1 MKKRRDR
8 VRYHVSI
15 FLTAG
20 AALAA
25 CSTASSTNRWTSSS
39 GVGDA
44 GGSGSIGNGTDSTS
58 SSSSGG
64 ISGSSTS
71 PSGSGSSSGGTGS
84 SSGSSGS
91 SGGATRDA
99 GGQPPEGGTG
109 VDAASPSGGMNDILV
124 PSQGALLGHYYGN
137 GTLAQTDMIIGRK
150 PALHL
155 AYFNWAGD
163 DWATAAAAD
172 FADGRIPLVNWEPYD
187 GTGAMVSFDD
197 IINGKYD
204 SYIQGYATKAKA
216 FGKKFFLDLAAEMNS
231 DEAWTNHDAAKYIAG
246 WQHVHDIFT
255 AAGATNVVWAWC
267 PNVTDSD
274 GSNSSTMSYYPGDSY
289 VDWTGVDGYNWGTSQ
304 PGFGW
309 QSFQEVF
316 ANIYPLLAAKG
327 KPILIGEMA
336 SDEVGGNKAQWIGD
350 IVPTLKTSFP
360 MIRAFAWFDVQKERN
375 WQINSSPSAATAYA
389 QMAKDPYMNP

>member
-1 MKKRRDR
+1 MNERCEAACYR
-8 VRYHVSI
+8 VSSI
-15 FLTAG
+15 LTVT

-25 CSTASSTNRWTSSS
+25 CSGGSSTTNSWTSS
-39 GVGDA
+39 VGND
-44 GGSGSIGNGTDSTS
+44 GGSGLLGNASGGGS
-58 SSSSGG
+58 SSSSGAT
-64 ISGSSTS
+64 SAASTT
-71 PSGSGSSSGGTGS
+71 SGSSSSSGAPSS

-91 SGGATRDA
+91 APADA
-99 GGQPPEGGTG
+99 GGQPPEGGG
-109 VDAASPSGGMNDILV
+109 GMSVDAAGSSGALSGILV

-137 GTLAQTDMIIGRK
+137 GTLAQTDAIIGRK

-155 AYFNWAGD
+155 AYFNWAAD

-187 GTGAMVSFDD
+187 AAGGMVSFDD
-197 IINGKYD
+197 IVSGKYD
-204 SYIQGYATKAKA
+204 SYIQGYAAKAKA
-216 FGKKFFLDLAAEMNS
+216 FGKKFFIDLAAEMNS

-246 WQHVHDIFT
+246 WRHVHDIFT

-304 PGFGW
+304 PGFSW
-309 QSFQEVF
+309 QSFQDVF
-316 ANIYPLLAAKG
+316 MNIYPLLAAKG

-336 SDEVGGNKAQWIGD
+336 SDEVGGSKAQWIAD
-350 IVPTLKTSFP
+350 IVPTMKTSFP
-360 MIRAFAWFDVQKERN
+360 MIKAFAWFDVMKERN
-375 WQINSSPSAATAYA
+375 WEINSSASTATAYA
-389 QMAKDPYMNP
+389 QMARDPYMNP